1 MAAPPHPQQHLWP
14 ALQRRFGDQNK
25 PSIAPERQLRGLCC
39 MPLDGQE
46 DSSVWTLGF
55 KEAGAALRTA
65 SLARDF
71 QSLSSMIDPTAPCYL
86 AVYVGDVPERP
97 QAGPRANW
105 LLVSYVPSTCTSFEA
120 RKMADNRAGLKA
132 GLGAENFVEGGL
144 WCVSAEQISL
154 SNYMRSL
161 EASGSGSP
169 SLSPSRDPRSA
180 AKQQQ
185 QWEKDAAAAK
195 IQGIARR
202 NSSSRVRPPEATPAS
217 AKATA
222 VPSGGFAGAAAGLAG
237 YGAGGEVE
245 PLPDATE
252 AIWEE
257 RIKGVRHAYHDSC
270 SRLVSSLEE
279 LEQTLCS
286 LTGDTYRPDEPI
298 LRARAHIAKNLE
310 LLS

>member
-1 MAAPPHPQQHLWP
+1 M
-14 ALQRRFGDQNK
+14 
-25 PSIAPERQLRGLCC
+25 
-39 MPLDGQE
+39 
-46 DSSVWTLGF
+46 WTLGF

-86 AVYVGDVPERP
+86 VVFVGDVPERP
-97 QAGPRANW
+97 QAGPKANW
-105 LLVSYVPSTCTSFEA
+105 LLVSYVPSTCSSFDA

-132 GLGAENFVEGGL
+132 GLGAENFVDGGL
-144 WCVSAEQISL
+144 WCVSTEQISL

-161 EASGSGSP
+161 EASANGENPSSP
-169 SLSPSRDPRSA
+169 SKDPRSA

-185 QWEKDAAAAK
+185 KDEAAAK

-202 NSSSRVRPPEATPAS
+202 NSYSRRPPDAPTPAS
-217 AKATA
+217 TKATA
-222 VPSGGFAGAAAGLAG
+222 MLPSGGFGVAA
-237 YGAGGEVE
+237 GEVE

-310 LLS
+310 VLS